1 MNYSKYFFFV
11 LLFTVFSCSEKR
23 QKPEEKK
30 GIHTIEKKTMNKD
43 VALLTYKIT
52 KSETTGYGYAIMMDN
67 RLFIDQ
73 PTIPG
78 QPGNK
83 GFQTKEKAVKVA
95 KLVIYKIKNNQFP
108 PSIAREELDSL
119 NVL

>member
-1 MNYSKYFFFV
+1 MNYFKYFS
-11 LLFTVFSCSEKR
+11 LLLLLAISSCSEKK

-30 GIHTIEKKTMNKD
+30 NIHPNEERTMNKD
-43 VALLTYKIT
+43 VVLLTYKIT

-67 RLFIDQ
+67 RLFINQ

-95 KLVIYKIKNNQFP
+95 QLVIHKIKNNQFP

>member
-1 MNYSKYFFFV
+1 MNYSKYFFF
-11 LLFTVFSCSEKR
+11 LLVFTVFSCSEKK

-30 GIHTIEKKTMNKD
+30 DILTIKEKTVNED
-43 VALLTYKIT
+43 VALVSYKIT

-67 RLFIDQ
+67 RLFINQ
-73 PTIPG
+73 STIPG

-83 GFQTKEKAVKVA
+83 GFDTEAAADKVA
-95 KLVIYKIKNNQFP
+95 KLVVYKIKNNQFP
-108 PSIAREELDSL
+108 PSVTREELDSL